1 MNSTYNAIKDQLKDV
16 VTTTND
22 IEELRTI
29 CHLLLNMVEELA
41 ESNRKLTLEVQDL
54 RDEVN
59 LLKGEKGKPKFKSK
73 APPSDHS
80 SEDERKPTDNPDK
93 GKKPK
98 GKKHKITVTR
108 QSVCPV
114 DKSQLPK
121 DAIFKGYRSVI
132 IQDIII
138 SADNI
143 EFRKEVYYSP
153 TLGKNFTGQLP
164 VGYSGDY
171 GPNIKALILSLHNA
185 SNMTESAIVEF
196 LTTHGVL
203 ISSASVAR
211 IIVNGY
217 AQFKDEK
224 AAIIEAGLSATT
236 FQHIDDTGAKVDGKQ
251 SYAHVLC
258 NQFYTAYFT
267 RPDKSRLTLLDILS
281 GGKLEFRFDALA
293 YEIME
298 NMKLPQKALDL
309 VQMSH
314 PELSMNRA
322 AIDGFLFTLYPEADS
337 YKTARRI
344 ILEATAIAG
353 YRNHPQAIELLLC
366 DDAPQFKL
374 ITQDLALCWVHEGRH
389 YKKLTPLVA
398 EYREEVNVFL
408 GKFWNYYRD
417 LLKFKISPNEDSA
430 QQLSDGFDTLF
441 SLPVQYRALSS
452 CMDKTR
458 AKKHE
463 LLAVLRYPEV
473 PLHNNPAEHGAR
485 AQARKRDISFH
496 TKTNSGTLA
505 KDVMMTVVQT
515 ARKLEVNI
523 YQYLYDRIS
532 KIMKM
537 PSLAEEIL
545 IQSRF
550 A

>member
-1 MNSTYNAIKDQLKDV
+1 MTSTYNAIKDKLKDV

-59 LLKGEKGKPKFKSK
+59 LLKGEKGKPKFKPK
-73 APPSDHS
+73 APADDHS
-80 SEDERKPTDNPDK
+80 SEDERKPTDNADK
-93 GKKPK
+93 DKKPK
-98 GKKHKITVTR
+98 GKKHKITITR
-108 QSVCPV
+108 QSICPV
-114 DKSQLPK
+114 DKSQLSV
-121 DAIFKGYRSVI
+121 DAIFKGYQSVI

-138 SADNI
+138 STDNI
-143 EFRKEVYYSP
+143 EFKKEVYYSP
-153 TLGKNFTGQLP
+153 SLGKNFTGQLP
-164 VGYSGDY
+164 AGYTGDY

-211 IIVNGY
+211 IIVGGY
-217 AQFKDEK
+217 TQFQDEK

-251 SYAHVLC
+251 NYSHVLC

-267 RPDKSRLTLLDILS
+267 RPDKSRLTLLEILS
-281 GGKLEFRFDALA
+281 GGKLTFRFDDFA
-293 YEIME
+293 YDLMA

-309 VQMSH
+309 IKAAL
-314 PELSMNRA
+314 PELNLTRVELDALLFRIYPDANCYQKARHTIVEA
-322 AIDGFLFTLYPEADS
+322 A
-337 YKTARRI
+337 
-344 ILEATAIAG
+344 AIAG
-353 YRNHPQAIELLLC
+353 YRNHPQAIQILLC

-389 YKKLTPLVA
+389 YKKLTPLVT

-417 LLKFKISPNEDSA
+417 LLKFKAAPNEERA
-430 QQLSDGFDTLF
+430 VQLSSYFDELF
-441 SLPVQYRALSS
+441 NLPVQYRALSG

-463 LLAVLRYPEV
+463 LLTVLRYPEV

-496 TKTNSGTLA
+496 TKTAEGTLA
-505 KDVMMTVVQT
+505 KDVMMTIVQT
-515 ARKLEVNI
+515 ARKLGINI

-532 KIMKM
+532 KIMNM
-537 PSLAEEIL
+537 PSMAEQIL
-545 IQSRF
+545 VQSRF